1 MHNTIHQGKKCE
13 CKENHHQLKTKAY
26 EKQDFFFVLSMVFAT
41 TWMMPACSSGDESI
55 PALPENT
62 EKPSS
67 NPSEELAESSF
78 VAISFD
84 YSDTKDAGL
93 WQGGDTLFTGLH
105 IEGFN
110 PQTGLLYFTGL
121 DITSLDRCYN
131 RGIRQV
137 DFMLGECKLFTAQLV
152 TQLSSEPVLDLSL
165 AYCGDGVYL
174 QDAYPIQF
182 ATCEKALQRKEARSA
197 MWQLFITF
205 LQRTGKLIQTTEDGD
220 DLPDNPNTGE
230 PVDSIEVH

>member
-1 MHNTIHQGKKCE
+1 MKCKKF
-13 CKENHHQLKTKAY
+13 Y
-26 EKQDFFFVLSMVFAT
+26 FFMLSVAFVTS
-41 TWMMPACSSGDESI
+41 WIMPSCSNGDDAV
-55 PALPENT
+55 PALPDNT
-62 EKPSS
+62 EKPSE
-67 NPSEELAESSF
+67 NPADELVEASL
-78 VAISFD
+78 VAMSFD
-84 YSDTKDAGL
+84 KSATRSAEAWPL
-93 WQGGDTLFTGLH
+93 GGDTLFTGLQ
-105 IEGFN
+105 IDGFN
-110 PQTGLLYFTGL
+110 PLTGLLLFKGM
-121 DITSLDRCYN
+121 DVASLNEKYN

-182 ATCEKALQRKEARSA
+182 ATCEKALQRKEARSV

-205 LQRTGKLIQTTEDGD
+205 LQSTGKLIQTTENGD
-220 DLPDNPNTGE
+220 DLPDNPSTGE